1 MSELKSTP
9 LFDISITVDP
19 PQDLGATPLGMR
31 RIVPVTGGSFKGERL
46 SGIVMPN
53 AAADWILV
61 RTDGSIQL
69 DVRLTLKTDDGEL
82 IYMNYRGIRNSSP
95 EVSQRLT
102 NGELVDPSE
111 YYFRT
116 APVFETGADKYAWM
130 NNIISVAVGTRVPTE
145 VRYKIFEIL

>member
-31 RIVPVTGGSFKGERL
+31 RIVPVTGGSFKGERV

-95 EVSQRLT
+95 EVSQRLA

-116 APVFETGADKYAWM
+116 APVFETGAVKYAWM
-130 NNIISVAVGTRVPTE
+130 NNIICVAVGTRVPTE

>member
-31 RIVPVTGGSFKGERL
+31 RIVPVTGGSFKGERV

>member
-1 MSELKSTP
+1 MSELKSRP

-31 RIVPVTGGSFKGERL
+31 RIVTVTGGSFKGERV
-46 SGIVMPN
+46 SGIIMPN
-53 AAADWILV
+53 AAADWILI

-69 DVRLTLKTDDGEL
+69 DVRMILKTDDDEL
-82 IYMNYRGIRNSSP
+82 IYMNYHGIRNSSA
-95 EVSQRLT
+95 EVSQRMW

-116 APVFETGADKYAWM
+116 APVFETGATKYAWM
-130 NNIISVAVGTRVPTE
+130 NNIISVGIGERVPTE
-145 VRYKIFEIL
+145 VRYKIYEIL